1 MLDLTV
7 RALAWILT
15 LCTPRPKGRH
25 RLGTIPPLRF
35 TPTPPP
41 RFTPPTPDETER
53 RLQRERRRAASL
65 ATLGIDIGPKHI
77 HGIGIPAVTR

>member
-15 LCTPRPKGRH
+15 VCTPRPRGRH
-25 RLGTIPPLRF
+25 RLGTLPPLRV
-35 TPTPPP
+35 TPMPPP
-41 RFTPPTPDETER
+41 RRTELLDETEL
-53 RLQRERRRAASL
+53 RLQRERRRAAGL

-77 HGIGIPAVTR
+77 HGIRIPTVIR